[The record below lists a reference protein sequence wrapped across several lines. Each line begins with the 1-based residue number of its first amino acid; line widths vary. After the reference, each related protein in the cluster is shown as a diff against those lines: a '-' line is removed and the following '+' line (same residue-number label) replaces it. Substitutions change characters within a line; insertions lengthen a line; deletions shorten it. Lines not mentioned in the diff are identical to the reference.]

1 MGTVGATVKD
11 PNPFSSKVVATSV
24 VENTKTKTT
33 LETKEELGDLTIYDG
48 PIGEITVEAGMT
60 KNLGDYNSA
69 RFMVSLKVPT
79 NLDALDKTFAY
90 ARDWVD
96 AKLQSLLA
104 E

>member
-1 MGTVGATVKD
+1 MKD
-11 PNPFSSKVVATSV
+11 PNPFQTKIVATAT
-24 VENTKTKTT
+24 VENTKTKTV
-33 LETKEELGDLTIYDG
+33 LETKEDLGLVIYDG
-48 PIGEITVEAGMT
+48 PIGEITVEAGLT

-69 RFMVSLKVPT
+69 RFTVSLKVPS

-96 AKLQSLLA
+96 AKLQSLIT